1 MVHNYW
7 VLVIE
12 LPTRILLFDH
22 AMLTKYF
29 FVHDSIS
36 ANYLYEIMTIGTLQ
50 KKCVPQLFG
59 AIMVFVNG
67 TLQEIKE

>member
-7 VLVIE
+7 FLVIE
-12 LPTRILLFDH
+12 LPTGILLFAH
-22 AMLTKYF
+22 TMLTKYLF
-29 FVHDSIS
+29 ALDSIS
-36 ANYLYEIMTIGTLQ
+36 ANYFYEIMKIGTLQ